1 MRVTVDL
8 LVVLLVAALFVFVAI
23 QLRRVVLFRRGATVA
38 CAFRP
43 KDRLAWT
50 GGVARFDPDALRA
63 YRIVGVG
70 LRPYAELSRTGLA
83 VGDRRDPS
91 DLERRVLMADPV
103 VVNLRIGHQH
113 MEMAVHHE
121 TLPGLL
127 AWIEGRPV
135 G

>member
-1 MRVTVDL
+1 MRLTLDV
-8 LVVLLVAALFVFVAI
+8 LVVLLVAVLLSFVAI
-23 QLRRVVLFRRGATVA
+23 QLRRALLFRRGATVA
-38 CAFRP
+38 CALRP
-43 KDRLAWT
+43 QDRLAWT

-63 YRIVGVG
+63 YRIVGIG

-83 VGDRRDPS
+83 VGDRRAPS
-91 DLERRVLMADPV
+91 DVERRVLMADPV
-103 VVNLRIGHQH
+103 VVKLRIGADH
-113 MEMAVHHE
+113 MEMAVCHE